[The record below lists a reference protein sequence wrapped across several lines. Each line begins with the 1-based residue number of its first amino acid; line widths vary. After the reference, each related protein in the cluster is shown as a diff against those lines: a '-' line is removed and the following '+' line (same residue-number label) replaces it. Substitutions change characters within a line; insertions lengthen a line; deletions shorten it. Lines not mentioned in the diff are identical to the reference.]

1 MSTGRR
7 HRKVNRDSGGRSHFV
22 LPSLAGRYAVDV
34 NGVSG
39 EGRPRRDVTCGI
51 QKTEWH
57 GQTCVTEVKL
67 RPGRGEGQV
76 RATERGGPGWPSEKS
91 RKEKMI
97 RVREAERKR

>member
-1 MSTGRR
+1 MLGLETI
-7 HRKVNRDSGGRSHFV
+7 FV
-22 LPSLAGRYAVDV
+22 PPWFAGRCAVDV

-67 RPGRGEGQV
+67 RPGRGEGQIW
-76 RATERGGPGWPSEKS
+76 ASERGGPGWPSEKS

-97 RVREAERKR
+97 SEKSRKEKMISKAK